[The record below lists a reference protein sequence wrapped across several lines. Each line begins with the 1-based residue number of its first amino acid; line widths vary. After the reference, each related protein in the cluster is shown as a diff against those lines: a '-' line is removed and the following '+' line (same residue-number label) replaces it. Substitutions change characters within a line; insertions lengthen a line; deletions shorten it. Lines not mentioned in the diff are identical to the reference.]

1 MAKTFK
7 KFREDYDE
15 WDEVGDDDVSLKEQ
29 RLKNRRDRKR
39 NKREEKNKTFDEDMN
54 LKRKK

>member
-7 KFREDYDE
+7 KFSEDYDE

>member
-29 RLKNRRDRKR
+29 GLKNRRDRKR
-39 NKREEKNKTFDEDMN
+39 NKREEKNKTFDEKVEI
-54 LKRKK
+54 KRK

>member
-39 NKREEKNKTFDEDMN
+39 NKREEKNKTFDEKVEI
-54 LKRKK
+54 KRK

>member
-7 KFREDYDE
+7 KFREDYAE

-29 RLKNRRDRKR
+29 RLKNRRERKR
-39 NKREEKNKTFDEDMN
+39 NKREENYKTFDEKVET
-54 LKRKK
+54 KRK

>member
-15 WDEVGDDDVSLKEQ
+15 WNEVGDDDVSLKEQ
-29 RLKNRRDRKR
+29 RLKNRRERKR
-39 NKREEKNKTFDEDMN
+39 NKREENYKTFDEKVET
-54 LKRKK
+54 KRK

>member
-29 RLKNRRDRKR
+29 RHKNRRERKR
-39 NKREEKNKTFDEDMN
+39 KKREENYKTFDEKVET
-54 LKRKK
+54 KRK